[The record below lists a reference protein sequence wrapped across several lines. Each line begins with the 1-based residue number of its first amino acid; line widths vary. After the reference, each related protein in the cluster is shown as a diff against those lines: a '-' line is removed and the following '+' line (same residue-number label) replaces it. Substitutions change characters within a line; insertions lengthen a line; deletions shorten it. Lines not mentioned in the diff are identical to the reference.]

1 MCDYDQIFKQS
12 NDILKK
18 YNIEDEELSKN
29 KEFKDDFIK
38 LMQNLY
44 DMFTDPDL
52 INEMESSKN
61 ECNNSKND
69 YTKYIDCKD
78 SLKIILDNKDNLES
92 QKAKDAIVII
102 KSWFEYTD
110 NNMQSM
116 NKSLTEMNNTLSD
129 FSQEIETYVLIKS
142 IDDIVK
148 NFDISKKQFLKDKY
162 QELINILLKYEKYEI
177 DYVFDEVSN
186 DNFSHQLELMANSDN
201 KTEVKKS
208 KRLMTIFSII
218 RLMTKVKNILKS
230 L

>member
-1 MCDYDQIFKQS
+1 MG
-12 NDILKK
+12 
-18 YNIEDEELSKN
+18 
-29 KEFKDDFIK
+29 
-38 LMQNLY
+38 
-44 DMFTDPDL
+44 
-52 INEMESSKN
+52 
-61 ECNNSKND
+61 
-69 YTKYIDCKD
+69 
-78 SLKIILDNKDNLES
+78 
-92 QKAKDAIVII
+92 
-102 KSWFEYTD
+102 
-110 NNMQSM
+110 QSM

-208 KRLMTIFSII
+208 KRLMTIFHIL

>member
-61 ECNNSKND
+61 ECDNSKND

-116 NKSLTEMNNTLSD
+116 NESITEMNNTLSD